1 MKNIAYAFF
10 GLLFVVKLQASNY
23 YFSFST
29 GNDSNPINSQTT
41 PWKTIT
47 KLNTLSLLPGDTVF
61 FKRNDTWR
69 GQINANQSGTLAK
82 PIVYT
87 AYSTG
92 SMPKI
97 SGAELVS
104 GWSAMGNYYTVPYTT
119 TVGNFFIDDDEMTV
133 ARFPNSGYLIQ
144 SGSSQSTI
152 NSAQITQPEDYW
164 AGTRVCVRTCQWVW
178 ETTAV
183 NSSTSGGSLTV
194 APLLQ
199 ISPIGNYGFFMY
211 NKLAELDTAREWFY
225 DTAADLLY
233 YYPPTGQ
240 NPNSKICEAAVYDN
254 GLQISDNVSNLV
266 LENLWFD
273 KQARNGIAVSNNT
286 STNIK
291 VKYCTFTKQFLSG
304 VLLRGNYHQVSNC
317 FFRHCDGKGVEVTQG
332 GKSII
337 NHNVFRQIG
346 RYKNSGSG
354 KQTNLEAIS
363 LAFVDSVHVHHNNID
378 SVGYTGIHADGT
390 NHIVEFNILANC
402 MLLLN
407 DGAPL
412 KSFGAP
418 SSNIIYRYNF
428 VSATPGNTEGTYNAN
443 FLTPGIY
450 FDFDVSSSLVAFN
463 TIYNSPDVGIFFNGG
478 TNNITALNNIVYG
491 ATHNAIFFNASS
503 QPEPMNSMMVK
514 HSKLLP

>member
-183 NSSTSGGSLTV
+183 NSSTS
-194 APLLQ
+194 
-199 ISPIGNYGFFMY
+199 
-211 NKLAELDTAREWFY
+211 E
-225 DTAADLLY
+225 
-233 YYPPTGQ
+233 
-240 NPNSKICEAAVYDN
+240 EA
-254 GLQISDNVSNLV
+254 
-266 LENLWFD
+266 
-273 KQARNGIAVSNNT
+273 
-286 STNIK
+286 
-291 VKYCTFTKQFLSG
+291 
-304 VLLRGNYHQVSNC
+304 
-317 FFRHCDGKGVEVTQG
+317 
-332 GKSII
+332 
-337 NHNVFRQIG
+337 
-346 RYKNSGSG
+346 
-354 KQTNLEAIS
+354 
-363 LAFVDSVHVHHNNID
+363 
-378 SVGYTGIHADGT
+378 
-390 NHIVEFNILANC
+390 
-402 MLLLN
+402 
-407 DGAPL
+407 
-412 KSFGAP
+412 
-418 SSNIIYRYNF
+418 
-428 VSATPGNTEGTYNAN
+428 
-443 FLTPGIY
+443 
-450 FDFDVSSSLVAFN
+450 
-463 TIYNSPDVGIFFNGG
+463 
-478 TNNITALNNIVYG
+478 
-491 ATHNAIFFNASS
+491 
-503 QPEPMNSMMVK
+503 
-514 HSKLLP
+514 